1 MDSKIE
7 DTTKELNLRTKT
19 AIISKKPI
27 TPKENNTTSKIK
39 TPKEPKEP
47 KEPCKNITPK
57 KSITPKEPKEP
68 KEPKVKIINRG
79 TGAGGVNTNTNGKSF
94 EALTNNQSKLIEQGY
109 EKHIINKNKYG
120 YYYKKQFEDKEI
132 VYVLQAGF
140 KTYMNKMYKI
150 DNAEIFREPDEAYI
164 ITYKTGR
171 QVIKF
176 VEAKTQN
183 VEGSVDIKLL
193 ASPMFVEEYKIALDD
208 KFEIEYLLCLDTYFQ
223 KEFEKK
229 DKKGKYR
236 ILEKILEKFKIPIL
250 FGKDND
256 YFEKLNAYIMN

>member
-7 DTTKELNLRTKT
+7 NEPKVLNLRTKT
-19 AIISKKPI
+19 AIINKKP
-27 TPKENNTTSKIK
+27 K
-39 TPKEPKEP
+39 TPKEPKEHKESTKPKTP
-47 KEPCKNITPK
+47 KESKESTK
-57 KSITPKEPKEP
+57 LKTLKEPKEP
-68 KEPKVKIINRG
+68 KEPKELKEKIINRG
-79 TGAGGVNTNTNGKSF
+79 TGAGGAATNNNGKSF

-176 VEAKTQN
+176 V
-183 VEGSVDIKLL
+183 
-193 ASPMFVEEYKIALDD
+193 
-208 KFEIEYLLCLDTYFQ
+208 
-223 KEFEKK
+223 
-229 DKKGKYR
+229 
-236 ILEKILEKFKIPIL
+236 
-250 FGKDND
+250 
-256 YFEKLNAYIMN
+256 

>member
-1 MDSKIE
+1 MDSKTNNE
-7 DTTKELNLRTKT
+7 AKVLNLRSKT
-19 AIISKKPI
+19 AII
-27 TPKENNTTSKIK
+27 N
-39 TPKEPKEP
+39 KEPKES
-47 KEPCKNITPK
+47 KEPTKTIKIITPK
-57 KSITPKEPKEP
+57 KPNEPNEPTKPKAPKET
-68 KEPKVKIINRG
+68 KVKIINKG
-79 TGAGGVNTNTNGKSF
+79 TGAGGANTNNNGKSF

-140 KTYMNKMYKI
+140 KTYMNKMYNI
-150 DNAEIFREPDEAYI
+150 DNAELFREPDEAYI

-193 ASPMFVEEYKIALDD
+193 AAPIFVEEYKMALDD

-236 ILEKILEKFKIPIL
+236 ILEKILEKFKIPVL
-250 FGKDND
+250 FGKDSD
-256 YFEKLNAYIMN
+256 YFEKLNNYIMN

>member
-27 TPKENNTTSKIK
+27 TPKENNTTSKTK
-39 TPKEPKEP
+39 TPKEP

-57 KSITPKEPKEP
+57 KSITPKEP

-150 DNAEIFREPDEAYI
+150 DNSEIFREPDEAYI

-236 ILEKILEKFKIPIL
+236 ILEKILEKYKIPVL

-256 YFEKLNAYIMN
+256 YFEKLNNYVMN

>member
-7 DTTKELNLRTKT
+7 NEPKVLNLRAKT
-19 AIISKKPI
+19 AIISKKSIIPNEP
-27 TPKENNTTSKIK
+27 TKSTKSKKPKEPKEPTKSK
-39 TPKEPKEP
+39 TPKEPKL
-47 KEPCKNITPK
+47 
-57 KSITPKEPKEP
+57 
-68 KEPKVKIINRG
+68 KIINQG
-79 TGAGGVNTNTNGKSF
+79 TGAGGANTNNNGKSF
-94 EALTNNQSKLIEQGY
+94 EALTNNQLKLIEQGY

-132 VYVLQAGF
+132 VYVLQSGF

-164 ITYKTGR
+164 ITYKNGR

-176 VEAKTQN
+176 VESKTQT

-236 ILEKILEKFKIPIL
+236 ILEKILEKFKIPVL
-250 FGKDND
+250 FGKDSD
-256 YFEKLNAYIMN
+256 YFEKLNNYITDA

>member
-7 DTTKELNLRTKT
+7 DTSKELNLRTKT

-27 TPKENNTTSKIK
+27 TPKENNTTSKTK
-39 TPKEPKEP
+39 TP

-57 KSITPKEPKEP
+57 KSITPKEP

-236 ILEKILEKFKIPIL
+236 ILEKILEKYKIPVL

-256 YFEKLNAYIMN
+256 YFEKLNNYVTAF

>member
-1 MDSKIE
+1 MKA
-7 DTTKELNLRTKT
+7 KVLNLRSKT
-19 AIISKKPI
+19 AIINKEPKESKEPTKKIKIITPKKPI
-27 TPKENNTTSKIK
+27 TPKEPKELK
-39 TPKEPKEP
+39 EPKAPKEPKL
-47 KEPCKNITPK
+47 
-57 KSITPKEPKEP
+57 
-68 KEPKVKIINRG
+68 KIINKG
-79 TGAGGVNTNTNGKSF
+79 TGAGGAITNNNGKSF

-140 KTYMNKMYKI
+140 KTYMNKMYNI
-150 DNAEIFREPDEAYI
+150 DNAELFREPDEAYI

-193 ASPMFVEEYKIALDD
+193 ASPIFVEEYKIALDN
-208 KFEIEYLLCLDTYFQ
+208 KFEIEYLLPIF
-223 KEFEKK
+223 KK
-229 DKKGKYR
+229 NLKK
-236 ILEKILEKFKIPIL
+236 KIKKVNIE
-250 FGKDND
+250 
-256 YFEKLNAYIMN
+256 Y